1 MVAARRALEGRAV
14 ARGAAV
20 GLAVIVPVTIA
31 RAIVERHVTDLS
43 TSAWIYP
50 LSILVLVAYAAAG
63 VAAAR
68 AAGHAPL
75 LQGAVAGVVTVV
87 AWLPVRALIWAV
99 RENGRG
105 LVSGD
110 RAALPPVDVLGAL
123 ALGLLVGLLGAALA
137 ARWQRAHRG
146 ASPATPSRA
155 A

>member
-1 MVAARRALEGRAV
+1 MGAARRALEGRAV

-31 RAIVERHVTDLS
+31 RAILERHVDDLS

-63 VAAAR
+63 LVAARSAR
-68 AAGHAPL
+68 QAPV
-75 LQGAVAGVVTVV
+75 LQGGVAAVVAVL
-87 AWLPVRALIWAV
+87 AWLPIRVVVWAV

-110 RAALPPVDVLGAL
+110 RAALPPADVLGAL
-123 ALGLLVGLLGAALA
+123 ALGLVMGMLGAALA
-137 ARWQRAHRG
+137 VRLARTHG
-146 ASPATPSRA
+146 SASPASPSRA
-155 A
+155 T